1 MTALRA
7 AITDFRPDCEQ
18 ERADRALMLRCL
30 DTFDNLLTR
39 ENPIAHFTA
48 SAWVV
53 SRDGRQVLMA
63 YHNIYRSWSWTG
75 GHADG
80 EADLAA
86 VALREVREETGLHAL
101 QPVLT
106 RPLSLEILGVPP
118 HIRRGAFVSAHL
130 HLNLT
135 YLFTAD
141 STAPLRV
148 KPDENSA
155 VAWFPAGEAADRST
169 EPEMQIVYRKLIGR
183 AAAIFAQEAPQ

>member
-1 MTALRA
+1 MNALLVLLAAAVFVLAYVDMAAFRTAYGTL
-7 AITDFRPDCEQ
+7 
-18 ERADRALMLRCL
+18 
-30 DTFDNLLTR
+30 
-39 ENPIAHFTA
+39 
-48 SAWVV
+48 
-53 SRDGRQVLMA
+53 
-63 YHNIYRSWSWTG
+63 
-75 GHADG
+75 
-80 EADLAA
+80 LAA

-155 VAWFPAGEAADRST
+155 VAWFPAGKAADRST
-169 EPEMQIVYRKLIGR
+169 EPEMQVVYRKLIGR
-183 AAAIFAQEAPQ
+183 TAAIFAQEAPQ